1 MMLNRIDQGCAR
13 MNAGLTAVAIVLG
26 FATGIVAAIRLVQS
40 SAPAFAGDISFFLA
54 SMAQPGAVAW

>member
-1 MMLNRIDQGCAR
+1 